1 MKVLW
6 TISAEK
12 QLDCIYDYIQDK
24 NTCAAIEIYNDIVDE
39 SAMLANFP
47 LIGVVEPLLCD
58 FSEEYRSLIVRRIYK
73 IVYYI
78 EGETT
83 IYVVAV
89 FDCRQNP
96 EKLKEI
102 VRKN

>member
-6 TISAEK
+6 TFSAEK
-12 QLDCIYDYIQDK
+12 QLDRIYDFIKIQ
-24 NTCAAIEIYNDIVDE
+24 NTYAAVEIYNDIVDE
-39 SAMLANFP
+39 SAMLAHFP
-47 LIGVVEPLLCD
+47 YMGIIEPLLSD
-58 FSEEYRSLIVRRIYK
+58 FSEEYRSLIVRRNYK

-78 EGETT
+78 DNEAT

-96 EKLKEI
+96 DKLKDFI
-102 VRKN
+102 RNN